1 MSNKNN
7 KRPNKYQSLS
17 KNQRNKQNG
26 RYAPASK
33 KGAVAKKSI
42 FATLGAACTA
52 LLAVICVM
60 AIVCTSFAGAAVVRF
75 TKPLVSKWKTSLAE
89 RSGDAYLSNYET
101 MTLGRYL
108 DTTQMG
114 KVFYTGNQR
123 DFDQIYA
130 TLSQQKKYTPLTAA
144 DMDNYI
150 ENVLIANRGEAIK
163 TGQKQTVVGVGDDVA
178 IYITDILD
186 KDGKRIPTSVMS
198 IGSYTGAINFT
209 VGLEYFGQGFDDA
222 IIKAGIIPAST
233 GREVR
238 QNGSI
243 TLDDTVCITYKL
255 YKSTTASKTPDAA
268 DPVDRYEWETSAKQ
282 SKSQARVSLSD
293 SGDIDQILAAAI
305 VDNMPAIGEKYSFV
319 LEDYA
324 PTSNA
329 TDKGTY
335 RVDATVSFAVAKDE
349 NGNLKEYTE
358 SLTFA
363 FPDDFFEGGDGN
375 DLLAMNGETVTF
387 KIIVIGSD
395 DYELPKFDRAFIT
408 ETLEM
413 EIEATDDAGAVAEYR
428 EKQLKAENEARAKA
442 LRSEMFRQLYLGLSN
457 AATALKYYV
466 NTQYTTSLTAPV
478 QQAGYQELLNAF
490 VSTYGVAPTENALHA
505 FAIDYAA
512 AQGAQVQSYSE
523 YLQLY
528 VQSNVSQ
535 ELLMYHVFRDAGLK
549 VTKAQ
554 VEEAY
559 AEYLAEIDELVADYN
574 EDLEEDEEPY
584 TREDFINTYG
594 GETTIKKQLRRE
606 LVYETVG
613 AYLLENNTTQPKA
626 ES

>member
-198 IGSYTGAINFT
+198 IGSYTSAINFT

-243 TLDDTVCITYKL
+243 TLDDTVCISYSI
-255 YKSTTASKTPDAA
+255 YKSTAASKTPDAT

-490 VSTYGVAPTENALHA
+490 VSTYGVAPTENALNA

-549 VTKAQ
+549 VTKTQ